1 MVHALGE
8 IRRALVPGGIMLDL
22 RPISG
27 NWPVEVAARSGIAG
41 CGRLADTE
49 EGQQDDRAAD
59 GAIQEA
65 RRRGWF
71 VLERQDEFPFW
82 YYWDTPSEMKEFI
95 ETEWEDFEAL
105 DESVLRGVQAAWAVA
120 DADARVRVRLG
131 MWIARWKKT

>member
-1 MVHALGE
+1 
-8 IRRALVPGGIMLDL
+8 MLDL